1 MALSRRPQA
10 NHPRATSR
18 LLRTSEAAWP
28 VLAGAVIALGL
39 IGSAHHYGL
48 GGLVLIYGGSAAFG
62 MVMMCAAHADQGLRG
77 VPFVRVGLGSAL
89 VLVVMLGTI
98 LLLPIA
104 GWFLAAG
111 VALTSPPVLSRLT
124 KRRSRDLERARTFV
138 ADALTSDQA
147 LVDRSFQ
154 QIVAGLEK
162 DQTWGA
168 DGH

>member
-1 MALSRRPQA
+1 
-10 NHPRATSR
+10 
-18 LLRTSEAAWP
+18 
-28 VLAGAVIALGL
+28 
-39 IGSAHHYGL
+39 
-48 GGLVLIYGGSAAFG
+48 